1 MCESDLACL
10 LSGRE
15 GQLQA
20 AAAFA
25 AVPEPSERVDAPT
38 AADAQP
44 YVTDGVVFTSY
55 PATSTRTSR
64 TNFSIRREE
73 GMRVDAMMGEADG
86 EDEKTLMI
94 QSLRAMVDGLK
105 RQVHTPTSCLN
116 YSLVLFAPSA
126 AVPCA
131 RCDDYSRSSS
141 GWR

>member
-1 MCESDLACL
+1 MFAT
-10 LSGRE
+10 GRE

-25 AVPEPSERVDAPT
+25 AVPEPAERVDAPT
-38 AADAQP
+38 AADARP

-105 RQVHTPTSCLN
+105 RQVSTPTSRLTH
-116 YSLVLFAPSA
+116 SLLHFPAAPDA
-126 AVPCA
+126 PVPCA
-131 RCDDYSRSSS
+131 RNDPNGSSS
-141 GWR
+141 GR